1 MDADAP
7 GQGTLR
13 DALSTYEKEM
23 QINEAVLNQAEA
35 DAPKSGYDTSHYF
48 SLQLDA
54 KGNTELVDTDS
65 DQIPDTM
72 PGPAKDG
79 YQGYLLGDGI
89 PPNGESFGH
98 GISFPSNNAEGDF
111 FLRTDFLPNRLFRY
125 DGARWVKQED
135 NVRMS
140 MTNSSQRQTQKG
152 TFINNSTVNS
162 ISGTDVVEKQSLS
175 KALKPKADN

>member
-1 MDADAP
+1 M
-7 GQGTLR
+7 
-13 DALSTYEKEM
+13 
-23 QINEAVLNQAEA
+23 NVNNAVVAEA
-35 DAPKSGYDTSHYF
+35 EANTPKSGYDVDDSYYTLALDETTGRAKVQQVDADGSTITDKATPTTS
-48 SLQLDA
+48 
-54 KGNTELVDTDS
+54 
-65 DQIPDTM
+65 
-72 PGPAKDG
+72 G
-79 YQGYLLGDGI
+79 YNGLLIGDEFA
-89 PPNGESFGH
+89 PNGSNFSS
-98 GISFPSNNAEGDF
+98 GISFPLNSVEGDY